1 MQTSTRGPT
10 MTEIVPQEI
19 RAAADQMEAAVTA
32 VDANIPTGVADVRS
46 AMPSSASAGAADAL
60 VETWRTAY
68 NTWVSDARGHVA
80 ALRQHADDWVET
92 DLAQAARMERLA
104 RGGM

>member
-1 MQTSTRGPT
+1 
-10 MTEIVPQEI
+10 MTQIVPQEI
-19 RAAADQMEAAVTA
+19 RAAADQIEAAVAA

-46 AMPSSASAGAADAL
+46 AMPRSASAGAADAL
-60 VETWRTAY
+60 TDTWRTAY
-68 NTWVSDARGHVA
+68 NAWVSDARGHVA
-80 ALRQHADDWVET
+80 ALRRHADDWVET

>member
-1 MQTSTRGPT
+1 

-32 VDANIPTGVADVRS
+32 VDANIPTGVGDVRS

-60 VETWRTAY
+60 AETWRTAY
-68 NTWVSDARGHVA
+68 TSWVSDARSHVT
-80 ALRQHADDWVET
+80 ALRRHADDWVET